1 MASDAEANGREE
13 KSTARG
19 RRRSRSIDLPTSSS
33 KPH

>member
-1 MASDAEANGREE
+1 MASDAEADGREE

-19 RRRSRSIDLPTSSS
+19 RRSRSIDLPTSSS